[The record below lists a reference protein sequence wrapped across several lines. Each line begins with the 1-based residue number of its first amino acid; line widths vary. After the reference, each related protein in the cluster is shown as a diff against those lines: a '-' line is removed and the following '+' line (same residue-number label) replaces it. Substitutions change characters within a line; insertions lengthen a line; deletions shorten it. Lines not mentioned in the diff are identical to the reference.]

1 MDEMGIIMFYKF
13 NKVLVKKGVKMVYGK
28 VFMFWELIIV
38 IVCGNVNGDY
48 FLFYFVIFGKI
59 KRKLEGY
66 DLEVIVEDGLFLR
79 GFNFLVLDLGWIKDG
94 IVRFWFI
101 DIFLKN
107 IGLVW
112 L

>member
-59 KRKLEGY
+59 KRKLEG
-66 DLEVIVEDGLFLR
+66 
-79 GFNFLVLDLGWIKDG
+79 
-94 IVRFWFI
+94 
-101 DIFLKN
+101 N
-107 IGLVW
+107 I
-112 L
+112 